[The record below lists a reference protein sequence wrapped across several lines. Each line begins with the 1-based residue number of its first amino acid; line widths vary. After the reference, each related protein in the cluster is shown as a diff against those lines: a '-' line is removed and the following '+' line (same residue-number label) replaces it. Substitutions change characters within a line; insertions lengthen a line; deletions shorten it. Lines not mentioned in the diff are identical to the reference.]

1 MQIYEPYSLTQNTEN
16 MENLTEF
23 NHEAENLSEALG
35 VSEDRVFELHK
46 IIIKEV
52 LNIQQTKSQ
61 SLSNLIDKSR
71 SLGEVAFCFHLYI
84 MTMAKMEE
92 MGDNSISRIMG
103 MIDQVEQ
110 FKKNKE

>member
-16 MENLTEF
+16 MENLTKF

-46 IIIKEV
+46 IVIKEV

-71 SLGEVAFCFHLYI
+71 SLGEVAFCFYQYL
-84 MTMAKMEE
+84 MNMAILEE
-92 MGDNSISRIMG
+92 IGDNPISMIG
-103 MIDQVEQ
+103 KMIDQVE
-110 FKKNKE
+110 